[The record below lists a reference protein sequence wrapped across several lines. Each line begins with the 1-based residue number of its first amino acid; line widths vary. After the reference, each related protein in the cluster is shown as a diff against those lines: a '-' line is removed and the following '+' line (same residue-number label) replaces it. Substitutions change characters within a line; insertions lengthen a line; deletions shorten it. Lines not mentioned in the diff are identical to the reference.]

1 MARNGVHTGGRT
13 KAEYYKV
20 WDKETGVYK
29 GVWRIGAR
37 QRKMPSLFRYER
49 VSPEKEEEYNKHD
62 KTYLIRVTAKRENKK
77 YDYGFSI
84 HENWLDD
91 NSINE
96 LINFLLI
103 Q

>member
-1 MARNGVHTGGRT
+1 M
-13 KAEYYKV
+13 EIYKFMS
-20 WDKETGVYK
+20 KLTNELNK
-29 GVWRIGAR
+29 N
-37 QRKMPSLFRYER
+37 LF
-49 VSPEKEEEYNKHD
+49 YNIEIDNNYNNYD
-62 KTYLIRVTAKRENKK
+62 KTYLIHIIADKDNKR

-96 LINFLLI
+96 LIKFLLM

>member
-1 MARNGVHTGGRT
+1 MNINDFMFTLMNELYENSFYGVELY
-13 KAEYYKV
+13 KEYSNY
-20 WDKETGVYK
+20 
-29 GVWRIGAR
+29 
-37 QRKMPSLFRYER
+37 
-49 VSPEKEEEYNKHD
+49 D
-62 KTYLIRVTAKRENKK
+62 KTYLIHIIADKDNKR

-96 LINFLLI
+96 LINFLLM

>member
-1 MARNGVHTGGRT
+1 MKNN
-13 KAEYYKV
+13 K
-20 WDKETGVYK
+20 
-29 GVWRIGAR
+29 WRFNLLLIKIGD
-37 QRKMPSLFRYER
+37 
-49 VSPEKEEEYNKHD
+49 EKEIYKFMSKLTNELNKNLFYNIEIDKNYNNYD
-62 KTYLIRVTAKRENKK
+62 KTYLIHIIADKDNKR

-96 LINFLLI
+96 LINFLLM

>member
-1 MARNGVHTGGRT
+1 MDINNFMFTLINELNENLFYEVELH
-13 KAEYYKV
+13 
-20 WDKETGVYK
+20 KEFNNY
-29 GVWRIGAR
+29 
-37 QRKMPSLFRYER
+37 
-49 VSPEKEEEYNKHD
+49 D
-62 KTYLIRVTAKRENKK
+62 KTYLLRVIAKRHNKK

-96 LINFLLI
+96 LINFLLL

>member
-1 MARNGVHTGGRT
+1 M
-13 KAEYYKV
+13 EIYKFMSKLTNELNKNLFYIIEI
-20 WDKETGVYK
+20 DKN
-29 GVWRIGAR
+29 
-37 QRKMPSLFRYER
+37 
-49 VSPEKEEEYNKHD
+49 YNNYD
-62 KTYLIRVTAKRENKK
+62 KTYLIHIIADKDNKR

-96 LINFLLI
+96 IIKFLLM

>member
-1 MARNGVHTGGRT
+1 MNINNFMFTLMNELYENLFYGV
-13 KAEYYKV
+13 EL
-20 WDKETGVYK
+20 YK
-29 GVWRIGAR
+29 G
-37 QRKMPSLFRYER
+37 YN
-49 VSPEKEEEYNKHD
+49 EYDNA
-62 KTYLIRVTAKRENKK
+62 YLIRVIAKRENKR

-96 LINFLLI
+96 LINFLLM

>member
-1 MARNGVHTGGRT
+1 M
-13 KAEYYKV
+13 EIYKFMSKLTNNLNKNLFYNV
-20 WDKETGVYK
+20 EIDKN
-29 GVWRIGAR
+29 
-37 QRKMPSLFRYER
+37 
-49 VSPEKEEEYNKHD
+49 YNNYD
-62 KTYLIRVTAKRENKK
+62 KTYLIRVIAKRENKR

-96 LINFLLI
+96 LINFLLL

>member
-1 MARNGVHTGGRT
+1 MKNNKWRFNLLLIKIGD
-13 KAEYYKV
+13 EMEIYKFMSKLTNELNKNLFYNIEI
-20 WDKETGVYK
+20 DKN
-29 GVWRIGAR
+29 
-37 QRKMPSLFRYER
+37 
-49 VSPEKEEEYNKHD
+49 YNNYD
-62 KTYLIRVTAKRENKK
+62 KTYLIHIIADKDNKR

-96 LINFLLI
+96 LINFLLM

>member
-1 MARNGVHTGGRT
+1 MGL
-13 KAEYYKV
+13 YKFMSKLTNELNKNLFYEV
-20 WDKETGVYK
+20 ELYK
-29 GVWRIGAR
+29 GY
-37 QRKMPSLFRYER
+37 S
-49 VSPEKEEEYNKHD
+49 EYD
-62 KTYLIRVTAKRENKK
+62 KTYLIRVIAKRGNKK

-96 LINFLLI
+96 LINFLLM

>member
-1 MARNGVHTGGRT
+1 MNINDFMFTLINELNNNLFYEVELH
-13 KAEYYKV
+13 
-20 WDKETGVYK
+20 KEFNNY
-29 GVWRIGAR
+29 
-37 QRKMPSLFRYER
+37 
-49 VSPEKEEEYNKHD
+49 D
-62 KTYLIRVTAKRENKK
+62 KTYLLRVIAKRENKK

-96 LINFLLI
+96 LINFLLL

>member
-1 MARNGVHTGGRT
+1 M
-13 KAEYYKV
+13 EIYKFMSKLTNELNKNLFYNIEI
-20 WDKETGVYK
+20 DKN
-29 GVWRIGAR
+29 
-37 QRKMPSLFRYER
+37 
-49 VSPEKEEEYNKHD
+49 YNNYD
-62 KTYLIRVTAKRENKK
+62 KTYLIRVIAKRENKK

-96 LINFLLI
+96 LINFLLL

>member
-1 MARNGVHTGGRT
+1 MNINNFMFTLIDELNENLFYEVELH
-13 KAEYYKV
+13 
-20 WDKETGVYK
+20 KE
-29 GVWRIGAR
+29 
-37 QRKMPSLFRYER
+37 F
-49 VSPEKEEEYNKHD
+49 NKYD
-62 KTYLIRVTAKRENKK
+62 KTYLLRVMAKRHNKK

-96 LINFLLI
+96 LINFLLM

>member
-1 MARNGVHTGGRT
+1 M
-13 KAEYYKV
+13 EIYKFMSKLTNELNKNLFYNIEI
-20 WDKETGVYK
+20 DKN
-29 GVWRIGAR
+29 
-37 QRKMPSLFRYER
+37 
-49 VSPEKEEEYNKHD
+49 YNNYD
-62 KTYLIRVTAKRENKK
+62 KTYLIHIIADKGNKR

-96 LINFLLI
+96 IIKFLLM